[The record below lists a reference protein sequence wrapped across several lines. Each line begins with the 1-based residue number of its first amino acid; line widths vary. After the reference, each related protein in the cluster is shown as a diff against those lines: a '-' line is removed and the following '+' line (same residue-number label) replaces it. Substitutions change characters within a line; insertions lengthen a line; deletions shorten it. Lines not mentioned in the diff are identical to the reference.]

1 MHYFDNAAT
10 TFPKPNEVYECM
22 DTFYRQF
29 GVNVGRGQ
37 FKEAS
42 IAYAM
47 MQETRQLLLEL
58 FHVKYP
64 YETIFAPSA
73 TQALNIV
80 INSFNF
86 CKNDVVYITPFEH
99 NAILR
104 TLYARQKEIG
114 FDVILLA
121 VDTKTL
127 QINVG
132 EVKKAFEKQPPNYC
146 FLTHASNSFGC
157 ILEVEDICNLAKKY
171 GATNVVD
178 MAQTAGLVDINLNN
192 ASIDYAIFA
201 GHKTLYGPFGVGGI
215 ITKEA
220 KTLKPLIYGG
230 TGLDSENK
238 DMPEQI
244 PVKLEA
250 GSANIQAIAGLNA
263 ALKWIKKIGIETIR
277 AKEKVTTQK
286 VLEVI
291 KEHSNISI
299 IRGENEE
306 KNIGVISCV
315 FDGYSSDSIG
325 QVLSDKNI
333 AVRTGLHCAPLGH
346 ELLKTAPDGTVRIS
360 VNYFT
365 SGEDIQALNEA
376 LDYIELEG

>member
-64 YETIFAPSA
+64 YETIFEPSA

-99 NAILR
+99 NAVLR
-104 TLYARQKEIG
+104 TLYAKQKDIG
-114 FDVILLA
+114 FDVILLT

-127 QINVG
+127 QINID
-132 EVKKAFEKQPPNYC
+132 EVKKVFEKQPPNYC

-171 GATNVVD
+171 GIFLRAGKRLILRC
-178 MAQTAGLVDINLNN
+178 AQFSEKTAIERTR
-192 ASIDYAIFA
+192 Y
-201 GHKTLYGPFGVGGI
+201 GGI
-215 ITKEA
+215 YVA
-220 KTLKPLIYGG
+220 FF
-230 TGLDSENK
+230 
-238 DMPEQI
+238 
-244 PVKLEA
+244 
-250 GSANIQAIAGLNA
+250 
-263 ALKWIKKIGIETIR
+263 
-277 AKEKVTTQK
+277 
-286 VLEVI
+286 
-291 KEHSNISI
+291 
-299 IRGENEE
+299 
-306 KNIGVISCV
+306 ISCAAERN
-315 FDGYSSDSIG
+315 F
-325 QVLSDKNI
+325 
-333 AVRTGLHCAPLGH
+333 
-346 ELLKTAPDGTVRIS
+346 LKTG
-360 VNYFT
+360 
-365 SGEDIQALNEA
+365 
-376 LDYIELEG
+376 